1 MSQFRVCNLRT
12 TRPLNPSETLLTSSV
27 VVKCDGRAFGAFP
40 GCVTTCFTLT
50 SRFLPPRPAK
60 VTIYTTRCRRFLSC
74 CVSIQGLHPSEEH
87 LKANYVTTPQEGSFF
102 SLFLED
108 AWLLSFVAS
117 HISRFFAR
125 PKKEEREKMA
135 PSHGID
141 RDVRVKH
148 LVMQPGNAPKA
159 RPSHLTTADVVNK
172 VSEGLAF
179 KDCKGRV
186 LQRTQTLN

>member
-1 MSQFRVCNLRT
+1 MWRSSLWSISWLCHHMFYPYVTISQACKSDDLHHAMSTFSLLLCFNSGSASFR
-12 TRPLNPSETLLTSSV
+12 
-27 VVKCDGRAFGAFP
+27 GAFE
-40 GCVTTCFTLT
+40 GQLRHNTTGRLLL
-50 SRFLPPRPAK
+50 LP
-60 VTIYTTRCRRFLSC
+60 V
-74 CVSIQGLHPSEEH
+74 
-87 LKANYVTTPQEGSFF
+87 
-102 SLFLED
+102 LED

-186 LQRTQTLN
+186 LQRTQTLNWDTASLFLRFWARKESWDMWGHEGS